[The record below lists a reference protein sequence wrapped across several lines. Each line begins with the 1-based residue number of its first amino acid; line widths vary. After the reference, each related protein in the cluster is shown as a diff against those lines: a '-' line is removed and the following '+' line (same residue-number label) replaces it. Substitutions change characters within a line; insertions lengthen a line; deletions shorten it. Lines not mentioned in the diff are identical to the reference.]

1 MDGTSMMAS
10 LLLVLLVVAQQVTLS
25 ACIEGV
31 VMPENDDLDFYV
43 MPSSDEIT
51 FFNHGFIT
59 PGILNLENLSFETKE
74 ELDQFGNSLTEE
86 FVVSIPP
93 FRVFWVCS
101 LNLMLVHILH
111 LLCSYETS
119 LDITTVGYSRI
130 PCGAH
135 M

>member
-93 FRVFWVCS
+93 ISCVLGLFPQSHARAHFAPPV
-101 LNLMLVHILH
+101 
-111 LLCSYETS
+111 LL
-119 LDITTVGYSRI
+119 
-130 PCGAH
+130 
-135 M
+135 